1 MGNNSKKSPT
11 TERVQRLKSSV
22 SKVLERDLSFD
33 KHLGKEKMKKIVEN
47 SQRESEAVKNLK
59 NGLYKSASMKNKNDE
74 FFDELCTLTLNRN
87 SYENKMYNSSANWN
101 RNNRNLDYSANFYG
115 EEKTKSFGQ
124 TFSNLKLK
132 SSYEMF
138 AK

>member
-1 MGNNSKKSPT
+1 
-11 TERVQRLKSSV
+11 
-22 SKVLERDLSFD
+22 
-33 KHLGKEKMKKIVEN
+33 MKKIVEN

-59 NGLYKSASMKNKNDE
+59 IGIYKSATMKNKNDE
-74 FFDELCTLTLNRN
+74 FDELCNSTFNRN
-87 SYENKMYNSSANWN
+87 SYENKMFNSSANWN
-101 RNNRNLDYSANFYG
+101 RNNRNLDYSANFYR

-124 TFSNLKLK
+124 SFSNLKLK